1 MIVMPQSRARAVIET
16 LAASINL
23 KVLVCLSR
31 YWSLWESTSKV
42 DEEASCLIDEL
53 AMVTKESKRGIK

>member
-1 MIVMPQSRARAVIET
+1 MMVMPQSRARVVMET

-31 YWSLWESTSKV
+31 YWSL
-42 DEEASCLIDEL
+42 
-53 AMVTKESKRGIK
+53 